1 MAVSQ
6 RLLDL
11 LREVSAEILD
21 AQRPL
26 RVIRLLEWP
35 EEVEREFFEN
45 GARELPRPSYQVP
58 DEVEAAGKRFRAL
71 AQRVAGDNEIERFLR
86 DTCVAMATAA
96 RMLHA
101 VGSKDFY
108 FHSVEIY
115 GRPGSLSSDR
125 RTTNSD
131 LARHFE
137 GVIAGYA
144 PPPAAVDQPTID
156 AVEAATQLRVRFQ
169 ERFPGHE
176 VRVVL
181 VDQLASNASA
191 SVDEIK
197 IKRGARFSPRDL
209 RQIEYHELGV
219 HVTTALNGR
228 AQPVM
233 PFIGVPSPRTTRTQ
247 EGLAVFTEFVT
258 RSTSLARVRR
268 LCDRTLA
275 VQMAEEG
282 ANFLD
287 LYRFFLSRGH
297 DERASFDCAR
307 RVCRGGLV
315 EGGAPFTKD
324 VCYLD
329 GLLRVTN
336 FLRIALTKGKSQLVR
351 LLFVGKLAIEDIP
364 LFDRLVREGVAS
376 EPAYLPA
383 WAQDLSYLTAFM
395 SYTVFFGRSDLT
407 AEQRRLDDQVAR
419 AEADLV

>member
-11 LREVSAEILD
+11 LREISAEILE

-45 GARELPRPSYQVP
+45 GARELPHPSYQVP
-58 DEVEAAGKRFRAL
+58 VEVEAAGKRFRTL

-125 RTTNSD
+125 RTSNAD

-137 GVIAGYA
+137 GVIASYA
-144 PPPAAVDQPTID
+144 PPPAAVDQPSID
-156 AVEAATQLRVRFQ
+156 AVEAAGELRVRFQ

-176 VRVVL
+176 VRVAI

-258 RSTSLARVRR
+258 RATSLTRVRR

-297 DERASFDCAR
+297 DEHASFDCAR
-307 RVCRGGLV
+307 RVCRG
-315 EGGAPFTKD
+315 
-324 VCYLD
+324 
-329 GLLRVTN
+329 
-336 FLRIALTKGKSQLVR
+336 
-351 LLFVGKLAIEDIP
+351 
-364 LFDRLVREGVAS
+364 
-376 EPAYLPA
+376 
-383 WAQDLSYLTAFM
+383 
-395 SYTVFFGRSDLT
+395 
-407 AEQRRLDDQVAR
+407 
-419 AEADLV
+419 

>member
-1 MAVSQ
+1 MAISE
-6 RLLDL
+6 RLLAL
-11 LREVSAEILD
+11 LREVSADILD

-26 RVIRLLEWP
+26 RVIRLLAWP
-35 EEVEREFFEN
+35 EEVERVFFEN

-58 DEVEAAGKRFRAL
+58 REIEAAGKRFEAL
-71 AQRVAGDNEIERFLR
+71 AQRVTGDNEIERFLHE
-86 DTCVAMATAA
+86 TCVAMATAA

-101 VGSKDFY
+101 IGNKDFY
-108 FHSVEIY
+108 YQSVEIY
-115 GRPGSLSSDR
+115 GRPSSLSSDR
-125 RTTNSD
+125 RTTNLD

-137 GVIAGYA
+137 QVIAGYA
-144 PPPAAVDQPTID
+144 PPPAAVDQPAIE
-156 AVEAATQLRVRFQ
+156 AEEAAAQLRTRIQ
-169 ERFPGHE
+169 SRFPGHE
-176 VRVVL
+176 VRVVIG
-181 VDQLASNASA
+181 DDGAANASA
-191 SVDEIK
+191 SVYEVK
-197 IKRGARFSPRDL
+197 LKRGARFSPRDL

-219 HVTTALNGR
+219 HVTTAINGR
-228 AQPVM
+228 AQPAM

-247 EGLAVFTEFVT
+247 EGLAVFSEFVT

-287 LYRFFLSRGH
+287 LYRFFLARGH

-336 FLRIALTKGKSQLVR
+336 FLRIALTKGQSQLVR
-351 LLFVGKLAIEDIP
+351 LLFVGKLAVEDIP
-364 LFDRLVREGVAS
+364 LFDRLAREGVVS
-376 EPAYLPA
+376 EPVYLPA

-395 SYTVFFGRSDLT
+395 SYTAFLGRSDLT
-407 AEQRRLDDQVAR
+407 AEQRRLSDQVAR
-419 AEADLV
+419 AEAELV

>member
-1 MAVSQ
+1 
-6 RLLDL
+6 
-11 LREVSAEILD
+11 
-21 AQRPL
+21 
-26 RVIRLLEWP
+26 
-35 EEVEREFFEN
+35 
-45 GARELPRPSYQVP
+45 
-58 DEVEAAGKRFRAL
+58 
-71 AQRVAGDNEIERFLR
+71 
-86 DTCVAMATAA
+86 
-96 RMLHA
+96 MLHA

-108 FHSVEIY
+108 FHAVEIY

-131 LARHFE
+131 LAHHFD

-156 AVEAATQLRVRFQ
+156 AEEAATQLRARFQ
-169 ERFPGHE
+169 SRFPGHE
-176 VRVVL
+176 VRVVI
-181 VDQLASNASA
+181 VDKLASNASA

-209 RQIEYHELGV
+209 RQIEHHELGV

-282 ANFLD
+282 ANFID
-287 LYRFFLSRGH
+287 LFHFFLGRGH

-351 LLFVGKLAIEDIP
+351 LLFVGKVAVEDIP
-364 LFDRLVREGVAS
+364 LFDRLVREGVAQ
-376 EPAYLPA
+376 EPLFLPA
-383 WAQDLSYLTAFM
+383 WAQDLSYLTSFM
-395 SYTVFFGRSDLT
+395 SYTVFLGRSDLT

-419 AEADLV
+419 AAAELV